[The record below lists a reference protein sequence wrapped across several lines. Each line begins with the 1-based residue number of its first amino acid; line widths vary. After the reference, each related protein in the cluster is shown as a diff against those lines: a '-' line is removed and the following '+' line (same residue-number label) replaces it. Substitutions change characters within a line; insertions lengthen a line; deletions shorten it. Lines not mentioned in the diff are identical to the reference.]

1 MAVQGDSSAFPLSPS
16 RSIPDSLSP
25 AHVAKLYAPALQ
37 TDAPGPLLR
46 SEEGPEEKVQTG
58 LGSCLSGIKGL
69 WSWSIDVVGSGQPR
83 SICPVHPCT
92 LERGV
97 DEEGK
102 NKALY
107 RAEAKVGVPL
117 T

>member
-1 MAVQGDSSAFPLSPS
+1 M
-16 RSIPDSLSP
+16 
-25 AHVAKLYAPALQ
+25 
-37 TDAPGPLLR
+37 
-46 SEEGPEEKVQTG
+46 
-58 LGSCLSGIKGL
+58 
-69 WSWSIDVVGSGQPR
+69 VGSGQPR